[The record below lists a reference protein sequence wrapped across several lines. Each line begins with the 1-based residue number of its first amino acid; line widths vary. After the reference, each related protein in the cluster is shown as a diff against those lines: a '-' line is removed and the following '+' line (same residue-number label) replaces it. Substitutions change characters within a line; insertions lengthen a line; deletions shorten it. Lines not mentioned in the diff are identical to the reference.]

1 MKKRLQLLLLIFI
14 SAVSWFIS
22 NQLATKNTVLSVLIG
37 LVAVIGITWLIV
49 SLLYYLIVKLI
60 AVIFHII
67 ENNRTSLDRYKK
79 ARSKFL
85 AFFINLQM
93 L

>member
-1 MKKRLQLLLLIFI
+1 LKKVFIIKCKMHKSSKRNYMKKRLQLLLLIFI

-60 AVIFHII
+60 AVIFH
-67 ENNRTSLDRYKK
+67 N
-79 ARSKFL
+79 
-85 AFFINLQM
+85 
-93 L
+93 

>member
-1 MKKRLQLLLLIFI
+1 MHKSSKRNYMKKRLQLLLLIFI

-79 ARSKFL
+79 S
-85 AFFINLQM
+85 
-93 L
+93 

>member
-1 MKKRLQLLLLIFI
+1 MHKSSKRNYIKKRLQLLLLIFI

-79 ARSKFL
+79 S
-85 AFFINLQM
+85 
-93 L
+93 

>member
-79 ARSKFL
+79 
-85 AFFINLQM
+85 N
-93 L
+93 

>member
-49 SLLYYLIVKLI
+49 SMLYYLIVKLI
-60 AVIFHII
+60 AVIFH
-67 ENNRTSLDRYKK
+67 N
-79 ARSKFL
+79 
-85 AFFINLQM
+85 
-93 L
+93 

>member
-22 NQLATKNTVLSVLIG
+22 NQLATKNTVLFVLIG

-60 AVIFHII
+60 AVIFH
-67 ENNRTSLDRYKK
+67 N
-79 ARSKFL
+79 
-85 AFFINLQM
+85 
-93 L
+93 

>member
-1 MKKRLQLLLLIFI
+1 MHKSSKRNYMKKRLQLLLLIFI

-60 AVIFHII
+60 AVIFH
-67 ENNRTSLDRYKK
+67 N
-79 ARSKFL
+79 
-85 AFFINLQM
+85 
-93 L
+93 

>member
-22 NQLATKNTVLSVLIG
+22 NQLATKNTVLSVLMG

-79 ARSKFL
+79 S
-85 AFFINLQM
+85 
-93 L
+93 

>member
-14 SAVSWFIS
+14 SAVSWSIS

-60 AVIFHII
+60 AVIFH
-67 ENNRTSLDRYKK
+67 D
-79 ARSKFL
+79 
-85 AFFINLQM
+85 
-93 L
+93 

>member
-49 SLLYYLIVKLI
+49 SLLYYL
-60 AVIFHII
+60 
-67 ENNRTSLDRYKK
+67 
-79 ARSKFL
+79 
-85 AFFINLQM
+85 
-93 L
+93 

>member
-79 ARSKFL
+79 KLGVSS
-85 AFFINLQM
+85 
-93 L
+93 

>member
-60 AVIFHII
+60 AVIFH
-67 ENNRTSLDRYKK
+67 N
-79 ARSKFL
+79 
-85 AFFINLQM
+85 
-93 L
+93 

>member
-1 MKKRLQLLLLIFI
+1 MKKRLQLLLLIFV

-37 LVAVIGITWLIV
+37 LVAVIGIMWLIV

-60 AVIFHII
+60 AVIFH
-67 ENNRTSLDRYKK
+67 D
-79 ARSKFL
+79 
-85 AFFINLQM
+85 
-93 L
+93 

>member
-22 NQLATKNTVLSVLIG
+22 NQLAIKNTVLSVLIG

-60 AVIFHII
+60 AVIFH
-67 ENNRTSLDRYKK
+67 D
-79 ARSKFL
+79 
-85 AFFINLQM
+85 
-93 L
+93 

>member
-22 NQLATKNTVLSVLIG
+22 NQLATNNTVLSVLIG

-60 AVIFHII
+60 AVIFH
-67 ENNRTSLDRYKK
+67 D
-79 ARSKFL
+79 
-85 AFFINLQM
+85 
-93 L
+93 

>member
-60 AVIFHII
+60 TVIFHII

-79 ARSKFL
+79 S
-85 AFFINLQM
+85 
-93 L
+93 

>member
-37 LVAVIGITWLIV
+37 LVVVIGITWLIV

-79 ARSKFL
+79 S
-85 AFFINLQM
+85 
-93 L
+93 

>member
-1 MKKRLQLLLLIFI
+1 MKKKLQLLLLIFI

-60 AVIFHII
+60 AVIFH
-67 ENNRTSLDRYKK
+67 D
-79 ARSKFL
+79 
-85 AFFINLQM
+85 
-93 L
+93 

>member
-22 NQLATKNTVLSVLIG
+22 NQLATKNTILSVLIG

-60 AVIFHII
+60 AVIFH
-67 ENNRTSLDRYKK
+67 D
-79 ARSKFL
+79 
-85 AFFINLQM
+85 
-93 L
+93 

>member
-1 MKKRLQLLLLIFI
+1 MHKSSKRIYTKKRLQLLLLIFI

-60 AVIFHII
+60 AVIFH
-67 ENNRTSLDRYKK
+67 D
-79 ARSKFL
+79 
-85 AFFINLQM
+85 
-93 L
+93 

>member
-60 AVIFHII
+60 AVIFH
-67 ENNRTSLDRYKK
+67 DCK
-79 ARSKFL
+79 
-85 AFFINLQM
+85 
-93 L
+93 

>member
-22 NQLATKNTVLSVLIG
+22 NQLAIKNTVLSVLIG

-60 AVIFHII
+60 AVIFH
-67 ENNRTSLDRYKK
+67 N
-79 ARSKFL
+79 
-85 AFFINLQM
+85 
-93 L
+93 

>member
-49 SLLYYLIVKLI
+49 RLLYYLIVKLI
-60 AVIFHII
+60 AVIFH
-67 ENNRTSLDRYKK
+67 D
-79 ARSKFL
+79 
-85 AFFINLQM
+85 
-93 L
+93 

>member
-37 LVAVIGITWLIV
+37 LFAVIGITWLIV

-60 AVIFHII
+60 AVIFH
-67 ENNRTSLDRYKK
+67 D
-79 ARSKFL
+79 
-85 AFFINLQM
+85 
-93 L
+93 

>member
-22 NQLATKNTVLSVLIG
+22 NQLATKDTVLSVLIG

-60 AVIFHII
+60 AVIFH
-67 ENNRTSLDRYKK
+67 D
-79 ARSKFL
+79 
-85 AFFINLQM
+85 
-93 L
+93 

>member
-60 AVIFHII
+60 AVIF
-67 ENNRTSLDRYKK
+67 ND
-79 ARSKFL
+79 
-85 AFFINLQM
+85 
-93 L
+93 

>member
-60 AVIFHII
+60 AVIFHI
-67 ENNRTSLDRYKK
+67 
-79 ARSKFL
+79 
-85 AFFINLQM
+85 
-93 L
+93 

>member
-49 SLLYYLIVKLI
+49 SLLYYLIVELI
-60 AVIFHII
+60 AVIFH
-67 ENNRTSLDRYKK
+67 D
-79 ARSKFL
+79 
-85 AFFINLQM
+85 
-93 L
+93 

>member
-60 AVIFHII
+60 SVIFHII

-79 ARSKFL
+79 S
-85 AFFINLQM
+85 
-93 L
+93 

>member
-67 ENNRTSLDRYKK
+67 
-79 ARSKFL
+79 
-85 AFFINLQM
+85 
-93 L
+93 

>member
-1 MKKRLQLLLLIFI
+1 MHKSSKRNYMKKRLQLLLLIFI

-60 AVIFHII
+60 AVIFH
-67 ENNRTSLDRYKK
+67 D
-79 ARSKFL
+79 
-85 AFFINLQM
+85 
-93 L
+93 

>member
-79 ARSKFL
+79 S
-85 AFFINLQM
+85 
-93 L
+93 

>member
-14 SAVSWFIS
+14 SEVSWFIS

-60 AVIFHII
+60 AVIFH
-67 ENNRTSLDRYKK
+67 D
-79 ARSKFL
+79 
-85 AFFINLQM
+85 
-93 L
+93 

>member
-14 SAVSWFIS
+14 SAVSLFIS

-49 SLLYYLIVKLI
+49 SLLYYL
-60 AVIFHII
+60 
-67 ENNRTSLDRYKK
+67 
-79 ARSKFL
+79 
-85 AFFINLQM
+85 
-93 L
+93 

>member
-22 NQLATKNTVLSVLIG
+22 NQLATKNTVLSILIG

-60 AVIFHII
+60 AVIFH
-67 ENNRTSLDRYKK
+67 D
-79 ARSKFL
+79 
-85 AFFINLQM
+85 
-93 L
+93 

>member
-1 MKKRLQLLLLIFI
+1 MIQLLLLIFI

-60 AVIFHII
+60 AVIFH
-67 ENNRTSLDRYKK
+67 D
-79 ARSKFL
+79 
-85 AFFINLQM
+85 
-93 L
+93 

>member
-22 NQLATKNTVLSVLIG
+22 NQLATKNTVLSVSIG

-60 AVIFHII
+60 AVIFH
-67 ENNRTSLDRYKK
+67 D
-79 ARSKFL
+79 
-85 AFFINLQM
+85 
-93 L
+93 

>member
-49 SLLYYLIVKLI
+49 SLLYYLIVKSI
-60 AVIFHII
+60 AVIFH
-67 ENNRTSLDRYKK
+67 D
-79 ARSKFL
+79 
-85 AFFINLQM
+85 
-93 L
+93 